1 MQQGRAPAAVKSPA
15 AIQARRRRLAVGN
28 QNDLPVTGPVRSEKL
43 TGEPQRLCDVGA
55 VLHEIGKRYDG
66 GEILRSNQLGVGAE
80 GDQLQRDLGLLGL
93 NEPVKVQSDF
103 LDGLERGV
111 LYPLSVD

>member
-1 MQQGRAPAAVKSPA
+1 MKSPA

-43 TGEPQRLCDVGA
+43 TGEPQRLFDVRA

-66 GEILRSNQLGVGAE
+66 GQILRFNQLGVGAE
-80 GDQLQRDLGLLGL
+80 GDQVQRVLGILGL
-93 NEPVKVQSDF
+93 NEPVKGESDF
-103 LDGLERGV
+103 LAGMKRV
-111 LYPLSVD
+111 VHQHRIAHIN